1 LLTKQTAQLT
11 TKYSNA
17 NEKVFLKKNTI
28 FSKKF
33 FRSEAVAAHINFGPA
48 IRSNTILPTLQ
59 SYSKN
64 GITTSVGAIFQSSPS
79 CFKRL
84 K

>member
-1 LLTKQTAQLT
+1 M
-11 TKYSNA
+11 
-17 NEKVFLKKNTI
+17 VGP
-28 FSKKF
+28 
-33 FRSEAVAAHINFGPA
+33 RRNFDPA

-79 CFKRL
+79 RVNH
-84 K
+84 